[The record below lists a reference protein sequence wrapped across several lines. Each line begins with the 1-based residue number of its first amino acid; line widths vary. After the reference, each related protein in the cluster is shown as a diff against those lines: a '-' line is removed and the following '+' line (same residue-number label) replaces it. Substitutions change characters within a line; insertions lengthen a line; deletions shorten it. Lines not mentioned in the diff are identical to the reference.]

1 MSDKKNILDF
11 GMEKKKQKK
20 QKRHDLI
27 QYINM
32 KLVSLGFEPVIRKE
46 GNIKAIA
53 DDKFL
58 NVANNLIQNY
68 RSKARFLQN
77 YYCPADTRINNYIN
91 KYFNDIDFVK
101 ELTLPATSFIL
112 DQAGMA
118 RELSLPPDENI
129 FKTPHLE
136 SYRIQQ
142 GVLHNPVHDRR
153 TTKGSFHIVEGG
165 LPVPLDKLEVPKV
178 TYAHLFKAAVN
189 PPKELMKLPF
199 TSTSKEEA
207 MTFASLL
214 LRPIVCPKVEGFIE
228 QKSLEVR
235 FFAPGNFVS
244 NLDFVESIFGN
255 AGNPNHIQNDA
266 GLDVKHWTGHTGCV
280 ILAPHLIT
288 LKKKDV
294 GLPHYDNATE
304 RQRKDGMCWTDEN
317 ELYNGGS
324 PFKITCRD
332 EQGVAVT
339 LIADNYFGYSKKEIK
354 TLISY
359 SANLFGLAEEEHA
372 GGAIAFPR
380 KNLGANFDG
389 VLFGEKL
396 RREGVDFYSF
406 EEIKKQYGE
415 IMNIKPENYGVDKNN
430 KDIIYIPENAQID
443 IYDGLVSWEYKG
455 KRETIN
461 LSPER
466 IYIYPSGHRLRLEK
480 NPGGV
485 ASWRLISTSAV
496 GTFCHKPCTVSGGG
510 KSEISKS
517 LLNAIMY
524 SPFAIDDF
532 DKDFAEADKV
542 INFDYSKRWKDAEN
556 NTDTRNFLDSDRAL
570 GSAVKLLTPS
580 TEYTDEYNEY
590 VNNIPEHI
598 KSLVLFVK
606 RFYRPERFKDD
617 WKKFFSVDV
626 VNGRKGKELI
636 FNGKK
641 IVGSYL
647 RVGFATDNSWYLHKL
662 RADFI
667 AATKIQTEDDI
678 TASIVVPS
686 KYLKHLPDTF
696 VYESAKLTENC
707 EQKFFQRPDE
717 AIHRGYDKEAE
728 RDLSLKENFTSNYE
742 PLTSK
747 DAKEIISDAINFDKY
762 TTPIKDLIKKGAKNK
777 NSYFVSPSHTR
788 VLEDGMRST
797 NPRYL
802 QTRPDL
808 VDPLDEYV
816 TDISVRFAQK
826 TDTKEPIRLPV
837 DAVLAG
843 RRNNPSDKEK
853 GIRPLSIY
861 NPIHYQELP
870 ELFMD
875 FICSLTG
882 KSPSTTGA
890 GSEGALTKAPFNM
903 LSPTTDLNN
912 ALLSFILTGYD
923 GFSSAAG
930 YVGSEN
936 RFDHDISLLIP
947 EIWCRIGAERRAPK
961 NFIQEGSLEKLE
973 DFEYGGQKVLASRLG
988 YRITSTFLFKHM
1000 HHVFNEPQ
1008 AVFTEK
1014 MLKPELQGMEDFVD
1028 GINNIVE
1035 AQERVAL
1042 NYFADGSVEAAIPPL
1057 KVLLHIMAYGH
1068 YEGKEISDPE
1078 LRELFTK
1085 ESVLNSDWYKER
1097 LVRKQQIDI
1106 AMTIGFI
1113 TYIKEFMS
1121 KSTNEV
1127 ISKEIDIEERLQEA
1141 ESQLTYF
1148 KSERYLEDLV
1158 GTIGADPLFKK

>member
-1 MSDKKNILDF
+1 MKK
-11 GMEKKKQKK
+11 KK

-46 GNIKAIA
+46 GRVKAIA

-58 NVANNLIQNY
+58 TVANNLIQNY
-68 RSKARFLQN
+68 RSKSRLLVD
-77 YYCPADTRINNYIN
+77 YYCPADHRINSFVH
-91 KYFNDIDFVK
+91 KYFKDIEFVD
-101 ELTLPATSFIL
+101 ELKLPKTSFIL

-118 RELSLPPDENI
+118 RELSLPPDKDT
-129 FKTPHLE
+129 FKTPYID
-136 SYRIQQ
+136 SFRIQQ

-165 LPVPLDKLEVPKV
+165 LPVPIDKLEVPKI
-178 TYAHLFKAAVN
+178 TYAHLFKAAMN
-189 PPKELMKLPF
+189 PPKDMMELPF
-199 TSTSKEEA
+199 TATSKKKA
-207 MTFASLL
+207 STFASIL
-214 LRPIVCPKVEGFIE
+214 LRPIVCPKVDGFIDE
-228 QKSLEVR
+228 KSMEVR

-244 NLDFVESIFGN
+244 NLDFVEAIFGN
-255 AGNPNHIQNDA
+255 AGNPNHVQNDA
-266 GLDVKHWTGHTGCV
+266 GLDIEHWTGHTGCI
-280 ILAPHLIT
+280 ILAPHLT
-288 LKKKDV
+288 NLKKKDL
-294 GLPHYDNATE
+294 GLPHFDKATE
-304 RQRKDGMCWTDEN
+304 RQKKDGMCWSRED
-317 ELYNGGS
+317 ELYNDGS
-324 PFKITCRD
+324 PFKITCRN
-332 EQGVAVT
+332 EQGVAIT

-354 TLISY
+354 TQISY

-380 KNLGANFDG
+380 KNLGTEFDG
-389 VLFGEKL
+389 NLFSSKL
-396 RREGVDFYSF
+396 RKQGLDFYDF
-406 EEIKKQYGE
+406 EDIKKYYGK
-415 IMNIKPENYGVDKNN
+415 IMQIKSANYGIDKKN
-430 KDIIYIPENAQID
+430 KNIIYIPENAKIN
-443 IYDGLVSWEYKG
+443 IYDGVVSWEYKG
-455 KRETIN
+455 DIKEIN
-461 LSPER
+461 LSPEKF
-466 IYIYPSGHRLRLEK
+466 YIYPTGHRLTLEK
-480 NPGGV
+480 NPAGV
-485 ASWRLISTSAV
+485 ASWRLISTSAS

-517 LLNAIMY
+517 LLNAIIY
-524 SPFAIDDF
+524 SPFTIDNLE
-532 DKDFAEADKV
+532 KDFAEADTI
-542 INFDYSKRWKDAEN
+542 INYDYTTRWKDKNN
-556 NTDTRNFLDSDRAL
+556 NTDSRNFLDSDRPL

-580 TEYTDEYNEY
+580 IEYTDEYN
-590 VNNIPEHI
+590 NFIDNIPEHI

-606 RFYRPERFKDD
+606 RFYRPNRHEKD
-617 WKKFFSVDV
+617 WKHFFSVDV
-626 VNGRKGKELI
+626 VNGRAGKELI

-641 IVGSYL
+641 IIGSYL

-662 RADFI
+662 RTDFI

-686 KYLKHLPDTF
+686 KLLKNLPSTF
-696 VYESAKLTENC
+696 KHDSAKITQNC

-728 RDLSLKENFTSNYE
+728 RDLSLNGNFTSNYE
-742 PLTSK
+742 PLSSK
-747 DAKEIISDAINFDKY
+747 DAKNIIADAINFDKY
-762 TTPIKDLIKKGAKNK
+762 TTPIKNLIKKGAKSK
-777 NSYFVSPSHTR
+777 KMFFVSPSHTR
-788 VLEDGMRST
+788 VLDDGTCST

-808 VDPLDEYV
+808 VDPLDEYM

-826 TDTKEPIRLPV
+826 ISYEDPVKMPV

-843 RRNNPSDKEK
+843 RRNNPADRAK

-930 YVGSEN
+930 YIGNEN

-947 EIWCRIGAERRAPK
+947 EIWCRISPENRTPEKFIKEGALER
-961 NFIQEGSLEKLE
+961 LE
-973 DFEYGGQKVLASRLG
+973 DFEHEGQKVLASRLG
-988 YRITSTFLFKHM
+988 YRITPTFLFKHM

-1014 MLKPELQGMEDFVD
+1014 MLKPELQNMEDFID
-1028 GINNIVE
+1028 GVNNIVE
-1035 AQERVAL
+1035 AQKKVAL
-1042 NYFADGSVEAAIPPL
+1042 NYFADGSIDAAIPPL
-1057 KVLLHIMAYGH
+1057 KILLHIMAYGH
-1068 YEGKEISDPE
+1068 YEGKDISDPE
-1078 LRELFTK
+1078 LRALFSK
-1085 ESVLNSDWYKER
+1085 KYVLKSDWYKER
-1097 LVRKQQIDI
+1097 LARKQEIDI
-1106 AMTIGFI
+1106 ATTINFI
-1113 TYIKEFMS
+1113 TYIKEFLS
-1121 KSTNEV
+1121 KSGNEKMSQE
-1127 ISKEIDIEERLQEA
+1127 ISLEKRLSEA
-1141 ESQLTYF
+1141 NKNLKYF
-1148 KSERYLEDLV
+1148 KSSKYRNDLI
-1158 GTIGADPLFKK
+1158 GTIGADPLYKN